1 MIRRPPRSTRTDT
14 LFPYTT
20 RFRSRA
26 ALVGTAPD
34 LPAEADRKGV
44 GLDPEPAAGE
54 IMPQLVDEH
63 ERPDHEHECDDG
75 EEHARRVDQAPQ
87 SFTRTPAISRD
98 SAPIPSTASI
108 LSRPARAFAPKTS
121 QPAGGEE

>member
-75 EEHARRVDQAPQ
+75 EEHARRDDQTTK
-87 SFTRTPAISRD
+87 SFTRSPAI
-98 SAPIPSTASI
+98 
-108 LSRPARAFAPKTS
+108 ARASASLARTAPMLS
-121 QPAGGEE
+121 GPAGP